1 MFNLLNLNEKLS
13 LIFTKWIAAFL
24 ILLVGLIIG
33 KISGKVTKRV
43 LNKMKLNHLIETSTG
58 FSYSLEEMTALGVE
72 YFIYFI
78 AIIFALDQL
87 SITTTI
93 LNIISG
99 ALIAFILL
107 SILLA
112 IKDLFP
118 NIIAGIYI
126 LNKFKLKKGGEITI
140 NGIKGK
146 IKETSLTEIQLV
158 TDENEIAH
166 IPASNFLKEK
176 WRFIRSPKGK

>member
-1 MFNLLNLNEKLS
+1 MFNLLNLNERLS

-24 ILLVGLIIG
+24 ILLVGLILG
-33 KISGKVTKRV
+33 KLAGKVIKRV
-43 LNKMKLNHLIETSTG
+43 LSKMKLNHLIETSTG
-58 FSYSLEEMTALGVE
+58 FSYSLEEMIALGVE

-78 AIIFALDQL
+78 AIVFALDQL

-99 ALIAFILL
+99 ALTVFILL

-126 LNKFKLKKGGEITI
+126 LNKFRLRRGDEITI

-146 IKETSLTEIQLV
+146 IKETSLLEIQLI
-158 TDENEIAH
+158 TKENEIAH
-166 IPASNFLKEK
+166 VPTSNFLKEK
-176 WRFIRSPKGK
+176 WKSKHSPKEK